1 MQINAFLL
9 DIAVNEHAE
18 PLNDTPRQLADISR
32 TPGLV
37 KVLAAVLTI
46 ETLALVGT
54 TIFLVFEL
62 LVAPAD
68 SVASAVAL
76 TVVVAIAAIWLGFI
90 VVNTLRGNAWT
101 RGATIVV
108 QVLFAAVAIGSFQGL
123 VPRLDIGWL
132 LLIPVIVVLVLMFTK
147 PVLAHTDHRE

>member
-9 DIAVNEHAE
+9 DIAVNEPAE
-18 PLNDTPRQLADISR
+18 PLNDAPRQLPDISR

-37 KVLAAVLTI
+37 KVLAAVLTV

-54 TIFLVFEL
+54 TIFLIFEL

-108 QVLFAAVAIGSFQGL
+108 QVLFGAVAIGSFQGL

-132 LLIPVIVVLVLMFTK
+132 LLIPVIIVLVLMFTK
-147 PVLAHTDHRE
+147 PVLAHTNHRE

>member
-9 DIAVNEHAE
+9 DIAVNEPAE
-18 PLNDTPRQLADISR
+18 PLNNSPRQLPDTSR
-32 TPGLV
+32 TPVLV
-37 KVLAAVLTI
+37 RVLAAVLAV
-46 ETLALVGT
+46 ETLALIGT
-54 TIFLVFEL
+54 TIFLIFEV

-76 TVVVAIAAIWLGFI
+76 VVVVAIAAVWLGFI

-108 QVLFAAVAIGSFQGL
+108 QVLFGAVAIGSFQGIG
-123 VPRLDIGWL
+123 PRPDIGWL
-132 LLIPVIVVLVLMFTK
+132 LLIPVIIVLLLMFTK
-147 PVLAHTDHRE
+147 PVLAHTNHRE

>member
-9 DIAVNEHAE
+9 DIAVNEPAE
-18 PLNDTPRQLADISR
+18 PLNDSPRQLPDTSR
-32 TPGLV
+32 TPVLV
-37 KVLAAVLTI
+37 RVLAAVLAV
-46 ETLALVGT
+46 ETLALIGT
-54 TIFLVFEL
+54 TIFLIFEV

-76 TVVVAIAAIWLGFI
+76 VVVVAIAAVWLGFI

-108 QVLFAAVAIGSFQGL
+108 QVLFGAVAIGSFQGIG
-123 VPRLDIGWL
+123 PRPDIGWL
-132 LLIPVIVVLVLMFTK
+132 LLIPVINVLLLMFTK
-147 PVLAHTDHRE
+147 PVLAHTNHRE